1 MAHII
6 DPNTQTLNNT
16 PLNIRMEGDPGSTP
30 TVISPEY
37 VYVNDFDSNPN
48 TNTKAISNS
57 KNSVSN
63 ALKRMKTT
71 KSSSNLLTK
80 IVWNNNENT
89 MGKIAPSIFQFGIPS
104 SAVKSSAFEDTLS
117 ITNNI
122 FSTWVKTSD
131 TKGDRAFN
139 NIYISGEVL
148 SDEDDGFLNQDANG
162 NPIYLSGVLS
172 DYDTI
177 QDQEIKDSLDIPDED
192 GIVFQECYNH
202 DEPKL
207 TLNFKSDSSWFKINR
222 NTTYSYIWDG
232 NKVSNLPTSGTDI
245 TKITYSVTSNT
256 PSATQGTVSGT
267 VDTLSSNNS
276 INCDGGTVELSIGN
290 TKLNGRIT
298 GFTFTDADNTKAKA
312 DPRIATITYTYVAEN
327 SSSSFSGS
335 GSFKITQLGG
345 NVTTPNPTVTYFFS
359 STSNCTIDKTSQGPQ
374 DKTGDV
380 CTVKITADPNS
391 ATKGIVSFSSGSK
404 MAVYSGSTLVGS
416 ATSSADG
423 KGDISVIG
431 GTYTLKFDSINASLP
446 KNTSSRTIGFDID
459 VLTENDANNGSKIS
473 NIPMNWSYTQP
484 GYTYTNPYVKFA
496 YGITQGSSTSSGSVT
511 NTFNT
516 AISNTSLQGTFVISS
531 NAGDYQGATTN
542 PTISID
548 KTSTITVPD
557 SDGTITV
564 NCSYSG
570 GIWEPGYT
578 KSTNAKTWVV
588 KLNSVTGDSATDL
601 HKTNAPVSKSITL
614 TQAGAVEGEKKY
626 ISVTISGSNPNTSY
640 CSSVNSC
647 TLSDKTSTGSVQ
659 YNFTSATQ
667 PKRNGFAMDLV
678 DNDDYT
684 CGDITLNYTKPSGTF
699 TSLSST
705 LTISKGSLN
714 TNTVKFTRPS
724 VYPSFT
730 ISFSSSN
737 SSLVNKNGSATW
749 SETFADSEETEN
761 WTINDSARNIYYSN
775 PSISSGSCS
784 ADDGSS
790 AFSGSVTFSSSQS
803 GSSASVSSTITAT
816 DQDENKQTVT
826 VTRSAYDKTGLTYSI
841 TCSNSAWTVTSKP
854 SSISTSGTL
863 NFSGSIS
870 TSTKNASNCTITVKI
885 YSPSNSSLVATK
897 IFDVCRKGVYTKSNT
912 DYRWVNNGSSS
923 SSYTLSS
930 GVSLSCSI
938 SGGGNIDYW
947 TSSATVSGSGSI
959 STTSN
964 NVTITTT
971 QPQKCQS
978 LTTTVTHTVDCSG
991 NDSTSSSVGS
1001 WTDTG
1006 DTQNLIT
1013 TNYASVTNGITVQK
1027 STDNSSWED
1036 GSSYEV
1042 TPKTGSDG
1050 SSTGTVE
1057 TRYFRA
1063 VLKYNGSTVATSTSQ
1078 SVSVAKYGVTYHNE

>member
-57 KNSVSN
+57 ENSVSN
-63 ALKRMKTT
+63 ALKMMKTT
-71 KSSSNLLTK
+71 KSSSSLLTK

-172 DYDTI
+172 DDDII
-177 QDQEIKDSLDIPDED
+177 QDQEIKDSLGILDED

-207 TLNFKSDSSWFKINR
+207 TLNFKSDSSWLKING

-232 NKVSNLPTSGTDI
+232 NKVSGLPTSGTDI
-245 TKITYSVTSNT
+245 TKITYSVASNT
-256 PSATQGTVSGT
+256 PSVTQGTVSGT
-267 VDTLSSNNS
+267 VDTVLHDDLISWA
-276 INCDGGTVELSIGN
+276 GGTAELNIGN
-290 TKLNGRIT
+290 TKYNGDVT
-298 GFTFTDADNTKAKA
+298 GFTFTDANNTKAKS
-312 DPRIATITYTYVAEN
+312 DPRTATITYTYVTEN
-327 SSSSFSGS
+327 SSPSFSGS

-359 STSNCTIDKTSQGPQ
+359 NANNCTLDKTSQGPQ

-380 CTVKITADPNS
+380 CTVKITVEPNS
-391 ATKGIVSFSSGSK
+391 PTKGTVSFSSGSK
-404 MAVYSGSTLVGS
+404 MSVYSGSTLVGS
-416 ATSSADG
+416 ATSSSDG

-446 KNTSSRTIGFDID
+446 KNTPSREISFDID
-459 VLTENDANNGSKIS
+459 VLSENDANNGSKILNTPIS
-473 NIPMNWSYTQP
+473 WNYTQQ

-516 AISNTSLQGTFVISS
+516 AVSNASLQVTFVISS
-531 NAGDYQGATTN
+531 NTGDYQGATTN
-542 PTISID
+542 PVISID

-557 SDGTITV
+557 GGGTITV

-570 GIWEPGYT
+570 GTWEPGYT

-588 KLNSVTGDSATDL
+588 KLNSVVGDSATSLD
-601 HKTNAPVSKSITL
+601 KTNAPVSKSITL
-614 TQAGAVEGEKKY
+614 TQAGAIEGEKKY
-626 ISVTISGSNPNTSY
+626 TTVTISGSNPNTSY

-667 PKRNGFAMDLV
+667 PKRNGFTMDLV
-678 DNDDYT
+678 DNGYT

-724 VYPSFT
+724 IYPSFT
-730 ISFSSSN
+730 ISFTSSN
-737 SSLVNKNGSATW
+737 SSLVNKNDSATW
-749 SETFADSEETEN
+749 SEDFTDSEETGN
-761 WTINDSARNIYYSN
+761 WTVNDSARNTYYSN

-784 ADDGSS
+784 ANNGSS
-790 AFSGSVTFSSSQS
+790 TFSGSVTFSSSQS

-816 DQDENKQTVT
+816 DQDGNKQTVT
-826 VTRSAYDKTGLTYSI
+826 VTRSAYNKTGLTYSI

-854 SSISTSGTL
+854 SSINTSGTL
-863 NFSGSIS
+863 SFSGSIS
-870 TSTKNASNCTITVKI
+870 TSTQNASNCTITVKI
-885 YSPSNSSLVATK
+885 YSSSNSNLVATK
-897 IFDVCRKGVYTKSNT
+897 TFDVCRKGVYTTSST
-912 DYRWVNNGSSS
+912 DYQWINNGSSS
-923 SSYTLSS
+923 TSYSLSS
-930 GVSLSCSI
+930 GVSLSCST

-971 QPQKCQS
+971 QPQKQQS
-978 LTTTVTHTVDCSG
+978 QTTTVTHTVDCSG
-991 NDSTSSSVGS
+991 NETTSSSTGS

-1006 DTQNLIT
+1006 STRNST
-1013 TNYASVTNGITVQK
+1013 STNYASVTNGITVQR
-1027 STDNSSWED
+1027 STNNSSWED

-1042 TPKTGSDG
+1042 TPSAGSNG
-1050 SSTGTVE
+1050 SSTGTAE
-1057 TRYFRA
+1057 TRYFRT
-1063 VLKYNGSTVATSTSQ
+1063 VLRYNGTTVATSASQ
-1078 SVSVAKYGVTYHNE
+1078 SVSVAKYGVSYCNQ

>member
-63 ALKRMKTT
+63 ALKQMKTT
-71 KSSSNLLTK
+71 KSSNDLLTK

-89 MGKIAPSIFQFGIPS
+89 MGKIAPSVFQFGIPS
-104 SAVKSSAFEDTLS
+104 SAVKSSAFEDAFS

-162 NPIYLSGVLS
+162 DPIYLSGVLS
-172 DYDTI
+172 DDDIT
-177 QDQEIKDSLDIPDED
+177 QDQEIKDSLGIPNED

-202 DEPKL
+202 DEPRL
-207 TLNFKSDSSWFKINR
+207 TLTFKSDSSWLKIGG

-232 NKVSNLPTSGTDI
+232 NKVSGLPTSGTDI

-267 VDTLSSNNS
+267 VDTLLSNDS
-276 INCDGGTVELSIGN
+276 INYDGGTAEVNIGN

-298 GFTFTDADNTKAKA
+298 GFTFTDADNTIAKT
-312 DPRIATITYTYVAEN
+312 DPRIATITYTYVSEN

-345 NVTTPNPTVTYFFS
+345 DVATPNPTVTYFFS
-359 STSNCTIDKTSQGPQ
+359 GTSNCTLNKTTQGPQ
-374 DKTGDV
+374 DKTGGV
-380 CTVKITADPNS
+380 CTVKITANPNS

-404 MAVYSGSTLVGS
+404 MSVYSGSTLVGT
-416 ATSSADG
+416 ATSSSDG
-423 KGDISVIG
+423 KGNIAVIG

-446 KNTSSRTIGFDID
+446 KNTSSRRISFDID
-459 VLTENDANNGSKIS
+459 VLTENDANNGSKIL
-473 NIPMNWSYTQP
+473 NTPMTWGYTQQ

-496 YGITQGSSTSSGSVT
+496 YSITQGSSTSSGSVT

-516 AISNTSLQGTFVISS
+516 AVFNTSLQGAFVIPS

-542 PTISID
+542 PVISID

-557 SDGTITV
+557 SGGTISV
-564 NCSYSG
+564 NCSYTG
-570 GIWEPGYT
+570 GTWEPGYT

-588 KLNSVTGDSATDL
+588 KLNSVTGDSATSL
-601 HKTNAPVSKSITL
+601 STTNAPVSKSITL
-614 TQAGAVEGEKKY
+614 TQAGATEGENKFVA
-626 ISVTISGSNPNTSY
+626 VTIAGSNPNTAY

-647 TLSDKTSTGSVQ
+647 TLSNKNSTGSVQ
-659 YNFTSATQ
+659 YNFVSATQ
-667 PKRNGFAMDLV
+667 PTRNGFKMELIDG
-678 DNDDYT
+678 DYT

-699 TSLSST
+699 TPLSST
-705 LTISKGSLN
+705 LTISNGSLN
-714 TNTVKFTRPS
+714 SNTVKFTRPS

-730 ISFSSSN
+730 ISFNSSN
-737 SSLVNKNGSATW
+737 SSLVNKNGNATW
-749 SETFADSEETEN
+749 SETFTDSEETGN
-761 WTINDSARNIYYSN
+761 WTVDDSGRNIYYSN
-775 PSISSGSCS
+775 PSISSGDCS
-784 ADDGSS
+784 ANNGSS
-790 AFSGSVTFSSSQS
+790 TFSGSVTFSSSQS

-816 DQDENKQTVT
+816 DQDGNKQTVT
-826 VTRSAYDKTGLTYSI
+826 VTRSAYNKTGLTYSI

-854 SSISTSGTL
+854 SSIGTSGTL
-863 NFSGSIS
+863 SFSGSIS
-870 TSTKNASNCTITVKI
+870 TSPNSASSCTITVKI
-885 YSPSNSSLVATK
+885 YSSSNSSLVATK
-897 IFDVCRKGVYTKSNT
+897 TFDVCRKGVYTTSSTN
-912 DYRWVNNGSSS
+912 YQWVNNGSSS
-923 SSYTLSS
+923 TSYSLSS
-930 GVSLSCSI
+930 GVSLSCST

-959 STTSN
+959 STTSD

-971 QPQKCQS
+971 QPQKQQS
-978 LTTTVTHTVDCSG
+978 QTTTVTHTVDCSG
-991 NDSTSSSVGS
+991 NDSTSSSTDS

-1006 DTQNLIT
+1006 STRNST
-1013 TNYASVTNGITVQK
+1013 STSFASVTNGITVQR

-1036 GSSYEV
+1036 GSSYSV
-1042 TPKTGSDG
+1042 SPTAGSNG
-1050 SSTGTVE
+1050 SSTGTTE

-1063 VLKYNGSTVATSTSQ
+1063 VLRYNGTTVATSTSQ
-1078 SVSVAKYGVTYHNE
+1078 SVSVAKYGVTYYNE